1 MGALFRLLLLSW
13 EIVVVI
19 SGVSAGCDR
28 VKGTPGDTDCV
39 YSPHNGLFQAAVCM
53 PRKEI
58 ETFTSKHF
66 SCRGRYTQYCWYLCT
81 ATAGHGGLSACEC
94 NPNVLVSGKSKV
106 PLACYFPTGNC
117 SWFTE
122 CLGKRVNCSS
132 TIKAATERCNN
143 LDTASQSVSE
153 NGQEW
158 VNTTKKCIQNNMIH
172 YLYPQINLACN
183 NMSKIIE
190 SSETLCYG
198 EKLYESQF
206 CKLNFWDV
214 VTIHGYLSAFYRNF
228 LLCISTTVLPPW
240 SKLVIFYVKNLP
252 DQDLDEIAGQL
263 GNTLSKKYEWSK
275 AGLDHI
281 AASPARLPVKG
292 QTVPIRVYIYSKTQS
307 SENISEVISEK
318 IKELKMD
325 IADGKMS
332 SLSVAKVGNINITQ
346 VVGCKDPQCLSS
358 TFFMLTECSN
368 TTKQLACDIL
378 DAHNRDKNI
387 TLLDYHVS
395 KEGSG
400 DGADSL
406 SNIKDTCDGRPAKR
420 SNYSCII
427 KKEEH
432 TAPGDTVCLDEL
444 ILQYVLDLL
453 NTSSTYTLQINAL
466 AGSCHSNA
474 SLHYSGMAVDLQL
487 NWSGT
492 SRDPNQTKAYQDA
505 CTEAGGWKHNGTH
518 VHCQIVNW
526 KQTTSSQSGDDRCK
540 DIGGICQDKS
550 IACDNGQYRA
560 GLCAGNSD
568 RQCCVPNSDPSA
580 DEE

>member
-13 EIVVVI
+13 EIVVFI
-19 SGVSAGCDR
+19 NHYGVSAGCDT
-28 VKGTPGDTDCV
+28 VKGPAGDTDCV

-66 SCRGRYTQYCWYLCT
+66 SCRGRYTEYCWYLCT
-81 ATAGHGGLSACEC
+81 ATAGHGGLSACKC
-94 NPNVLVSGKSKV
+94 DPNVLVSGKSKV

-158 VNTTKKCIQNNMIH
+158 VNTTKKCTQNNMIH

-190 SSETLCYG
+190 SSETLCYR

-206 CKLNFWDV
+206 CKLKFSDV

-252 DQDLDEIAGQL
+252 DQDLDEIAGQF

-281 AASPARLPVKG
+281 AASPARLAVKG
-292 QTVPIRVYIYSKTQS
+292 QTAPIRVYIYSKTQR
-307 SENISEVISEK
+307 SENISENISEK

-332 SLSVAKVGNINITQ
+332 SLSIAKVGNINITQ

-358 TFFMLTECSN
+358 TFSMLTGIFSKRY
-368 TTKQLACDIL
+368 KQF
-378 DAHNRDKNI
+378 
-387 TLLDYHVS
+387 TFS
-395 KEGSG
+395 KG
-400 DGADSL
+400 
-406 SNIKDTCDGRPAKR
+406 
-420 SNYSCII
+420 
-427 KKEEH
+427 
-432 TAPGDTVCLDEL
+432 
-444 ILQYVLDLL
+444 L
-453 NTSSTYTLQINAL
+453 N
-466 AGSCHSNA
+466 
-474 SLHYSGMAVDLQL
+474 
-487 NWSGT
+487 
-492 SRDPNQTKAYQDA
+492 
-505 CTEAGGWKHNGTH
+505 
-518 VHCQIVNW
+518 
-526 KQTTSSQSGDDRCK
+526 
-540 DIGGICQDKS
+540 
-550 IACDNGQYRA
+550 
-560 GLCAGNSD
+560 
-568 RQCCVPNSDPSA
+568 
-580 DEE
+580 